1 MAMAPIRH
9 LTWELP
15 YAAGGA
21 LKSPK
26 KKKVTLTVV
35 GSGQPVGIK

>member
-26 KKKVTLTVV
+26 KKKSDADGGGVRAACRD
-35 GSGQPVGIK
+35 